1 VSAVLCGV
9 GEVFSGVGGDGN
21 ALGECLRG
29 RATGVMREADASI
42 GRVRERCA
50 MAKKDR
56 GLKEANPDHYWV
68 RDEIRS
74 SRATRI

>member
-1 VSAVLCGV
+1 
-9 GEVFSGVGGDGN
+9 
-21 ALGECLRG
+21 
-29 RATGVMREADASI
+29 MREADASI